1 MTTTTSPVPVR
12 RSSLV
17 GPLIL
22 LLVGV
27 VFLISN
33 LRPELS
39 VWRLFAKYYPY
50 LLILWG
56 AARLAEY
63 VAARA
68 TARPIARTLTGGE
81 VVLAI
86 VISIL
91 GNTASSVDR
100 GDWRLGR
107 LSGRGLEMFGESFDF
122 AVQGSRPVAPNA
134 TIVINNL
141 QGTVRVVGAD
151 SPELKV
157 TGQKSIRS
165 LDRAGAEQADKA
177 TALEITEQGGSVYV
191 KTNQD
196 RISGE
201 KRISSDLVITVP
213 KGAALNLEGRNG
225 DWEVKDINGQ
235 VDVNSANAGVR
246 MSNLGGNARVSV
258 RRSDV
263 VYARSVKGNL
273 LISGRGRDV
282 DVQDVQG
289 TVTVDGAFSGNIK
302 FQNVA
307 KPVRYTSTQTD
318 LSMERI
324 PGRME
329 MELGRLQATD
339 IVGPFKLNTNNKD
352 VRLEDFTRD
361 VEITAR
367 RGDIVLRTSKAP
379 LGNVTVESSG
389 GNIELELP
397 ANARFQLQATTTNG
411 PAENEFGAAL
421 KVERRGSTSEMRGG
435 VAGGAQ
441 VRLSTK
447 RGRVVVR
454 KMEGGV
460 QKD

>member
-22 LLVGV
+22 LLMGT
-27 VFLISN
+27 VFLVSN

-56 AARLAEY
+56 VARLAEY

-68 TARPIARTLTGGE
+68 TARPIGRTLTGGE
-81 VVLAI
+81 VFLAI
-86 VISIL
+86 VISVC

-107 LSGRGLEMFGESFDF
+107 LSGRGLEIFGESFDF
-122 AVQGSRPVAPNA
+122 AVQGSRKVAPNA

-141 QGTVRVVGAD
+141 QGNVRVVGAD
-151 SPELKV
+151 APELKV

-196 RISGE
+196 RVSGE
-201 KRISSDLVITVP
+201 KRVSADLVITVP
-213 KGAALNLEGRNG
+213 KGAALNLEGRTG

-246 MSNLGGNARVSV
+246 LSNLGGNVRVNV

-263 VYARSVKGNL
+263 VYARSVKGNI

-289 TVTVDGAFSGNIK
+289 TVTVDGGFSGNIK

-329 MELGRLQATD
+329 MELGRLHATD

-397 ANARFQLQATTTNG
+397 ANARFQLQATTSNG

-441 VRLSTK
+441 VRLATK

>member
-22 LLVGV
+22 LLMGT
-27 VFLISN
+27 VFLVSN

-56 AARLAEY
+56 VARLGEY

-81 VVLAI
+81 VFLAI
-86 VISIL
+86 VISVC

-107 LSGRGLEMFGESFDF
+107 LSGRGLEIFGESFDF
-122 AVQGSRPVAPNA
+122 AVQGGRKVAPNA

-141 QGTVRVVGAD
+141 QGNVRVVGAD
-151 SPELKV
+151 AAEVKV

-165 LDRAGAEQADKA
+165 LDRAGADQADKA

-196 RISGE
+196 RVSGE
-201 KRISSDLVITVP
+201 KRVSSDLVITVP
-213 KGAALNLEGRNG
+213 KGAALSLEGRTG
-225 DWEVKDINGQ
+225 DWEVKDVNGQ

-246 MSNLGGNARVSV
+246 LSNLGGNARVTV

-263 VYARSVKGNL
+263 VYARAVKGNI

-289 TVTVDGAFSGNIK
+289 TVTVDGGFSGNIK

-329 MELGRLQATD
+329 MELGRLHATD

-367 RGDIVLRTSKAP
+367 RGDVVLRTSKAP

-397 ANARFQLQATTTNG
+397 ANARFQLQATTSNG

-421 KVERRGSTSEMRGG
+421 KVERRGSASEMRGG

-441 VRLSTK
+441 VRLATK

-454 KMEGGV
+454 KIEGGV

>member
-1 MTTTTSPVPVR
+1 MTTITSPVPVR

-86 VISIL
+86 VISVL

-122 AVQGSRPVAPNA
+122 AVQGSRAVAPNA

-151 SPELKV
+151 APELKV

-213 KGAALNLEGRNG
+213 KGAALNLEGRSG

-263 VYARSVKGNL
+263 VYARAVKGNL

-307 KPVRYTSTQTD
+307 RPVRYTSTQTD
-318 LSMERI
+318 LSLERI

-411 PAENEFGAAL
+411 QAENEFGAAL

>member
-1 MTTTTSPVPVR
+1 
-12 RSSLV
+12 V

-56 AARLAEY
+56 VARLAEY

-151 SPELKV
+151 TPELKV

-411 PAENEFGAAL
+411 QAENEFGAAL

>member
-68 TARPIARTLTGGE
+68 TARPIARTFTGGE

-86 VISIL
+86 VISVL

-122 AVQGSRPVAPNA
+122 AVQGSRAVAPNA
-134 TIVINNL
+134 TIAINNL
-141 QGTVRVVGAD
+141 QGTVRVVGTD
-151 SPELKV
+151 TPELKV

-201 KRISSDLVITVP
+201 KRISSDLIISVP
-213 KGAALNLEGRNG
+213 KGAALNLEGRSG
-225 DWEVKDINGQ
+225 DWEVKNINGQ

-411 PAENEFGAAL
+411 QAENEFGAAL

-441 VRLSTK
+441 VRLTTK